1 MVNILP
7 DELRLAGFIVPDSSF
22 GFSEGHISEENASG
36 WLPNLNPESCKTV
49 KNALPCALL
58 TRFVQGA

>member
-22 GFSEGHISEENASG
+22 GFSEENISE
-36 WLPNLNPESCKTV
+36 KTRP
-49 KNALPCALL
+49 AGF
-58 TRFVQGA
+58 RS